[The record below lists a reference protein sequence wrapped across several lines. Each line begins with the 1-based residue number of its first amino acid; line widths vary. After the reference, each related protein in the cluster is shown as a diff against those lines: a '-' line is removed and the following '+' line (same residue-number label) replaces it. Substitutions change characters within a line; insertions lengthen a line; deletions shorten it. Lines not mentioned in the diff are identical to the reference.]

1 MNTEPIFSIIIPHY
15 NIPKL
20 LRRCLDSIPPRDDLE
35 IIVVDDCSNPEIV
48 DFDNFP
54 GQERPDVRII
64 FSKQNGGGGY
74 ARNLGLDVAKGKWI
88 LFADADDYFTYCL
101 NEMLDKYRES
111 DADIVFFDVI
121 AIDSEYYTIA
131 NRGQNL
137 NSIIKLADSNRRRA
151 ETKLRYAFGEPWCK
165 LIKRQLIEI
174 HNIHFDRI
182 PVHNDTTFS
191 YLVGHYAQRIE
202 IDKHAFYVLT
212 FRECSVSSLQT
223 ANKQFV
229 RIDVF
234 ARREKFLKDNDILLD
249 NDCFRNYHY
258 NPICDMLIR
267 REWQSVRTGVAIIL
281 HYNPS
286 RGKVYLRVLW
296 LVTGKLIKN
305 LRRRS
310 LRFVS
315 QYGIK

>member
-1 MNTEPIFSIIIPHY
+1 MNNNPIFSIIIPHY

-20 LRRCLDSIPPRDDLE
+20 LRRCLDSIPQRPDLE
-35 IIVVDDCSNPEIV
+35 VIVVDDNSSPDIV

-74 ARNLGLDVAKGKWI
+74 ARNLGLDAAKGKWI
-88 LFADADDYFTYCL
+88 LFADSDDYFTYCL

-137 NSIIKLADSNRRRA
+137 NRYIKLADSDRQRA
-151 ETKLRYAFGEPWCK
+151 ETKLRYEFGEPWCRF
-165 LIKRQLIEI
+165 IRRQLIEI
-174 HNIHFDRI
+174 HNIHFDCT
-182 PVHNDTTFS
+182 PVHKDTTFS
-191 YLVGHYAQRIE
+191 YLVGHYAQSIE
-202 IDKHAFYVLT
+202 IDKHAIYVLT

-234 ARREKFLKDNDILLD
+234 ARREKFLKDHNISDD
-249 NDCFRNYHY
+249 GCFRNYHY
-258 NPICDMLIR
+258 IPVCDMWIR
-267 REWQSVRTGVAIIL
+267 REWSSVSKSVAIIL
-281 HYNPS
+281 RYIPS
-286 RGKVYLRVLW
+286 RRKVWFRVLW
-296 LVTGKLIKN
+296 LVPERLVKN

-310 LRFVS
+310 LWICKSVWN
-315 QYGIK
+315 